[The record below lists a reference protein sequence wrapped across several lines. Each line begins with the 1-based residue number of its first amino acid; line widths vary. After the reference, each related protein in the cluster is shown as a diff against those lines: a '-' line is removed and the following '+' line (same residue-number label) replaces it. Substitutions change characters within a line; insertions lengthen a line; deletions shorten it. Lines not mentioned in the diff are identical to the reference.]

1 MAFLPALFLPGPL
14 GALLATEV
22 SGAAWPWVYGMAA
35 SLVFIGIIAIPAAWL
50 NSRDHK
56 RRQRERSATR

>member
-1 MAFLPALFLPGPL
+1 MAFLPTLILPASFGLL
-14 GALLATEV
+14 GATQV

-35 SLVFIGIIAIPAAWL
+35 SLVFIGIIAIPAAIL